1 MVQIFF
7 SVLFY
12 RLQIALLERK
22 TEKDDFLRDLTNSAM
37 QPEAQAVNQPAF
49 HQQQQAPPQQPPA
62 RPPPPQQ
69 TQQPYTV
76 RN

>member
-1 MVQIFF
+1 
-7 SVLFY
+7 
-12 RLQIALLERK
+12 
-22 TEKDDFLRDLTNSAM
+22 M

-69 TQQPYTV
+69 AQQPYTV
-76 RN
+76 KMAIRIVFGRNTVVRQNKEAVSC